1 MTDKD
6 LFYQRIEEEYDDF
19 LQEVE
24 EYDLNE
30 VMVECETIADMKQ
43 IYEYLM
49 RDKPIDGKALNHFM
63 KLKEPLHA
71 ICGQYR
77 EDKAPIYDT
86 LNHTLWQI
94 EDKEVLDYETNG
106 ASEKLKA
113 ILVKEYEKDGTRY
126 GMQSKVYVADELAK
140 RVFSQDYCF
149 DEYDAKVLM
158 QFEKPF
164 AVLLDNIEFGERSFK
179 EDMENVLF
187 KLGGM
192 DILTCSYA
200 LKSDAILPETRFRHD
215 MINKIIELVPEPD
228 FKTTAEWLEFVRTL
242 SIDVDENF
250 ELTNNPYDEFA
261 EALNTVLRSYGADIT
276 QQVYDLAK
284 TNAFVLANELAGAAE
299 YIADGG
305 DISKI
310 REIAENGG
318 FEGYGTD
325 GGRGDMGLC

>member
-24 EYDLNE
+24 EYDSNE
-30 VMVECETIADMKQ
+30 VMVECKKIADMKQ

-49 RDKPIDGKALNHFM
+49 RDRPIDGEALKHFM
-63 KLKEPLHA
+63 KLKEPLHT
-71 ICGQYR
+71 ICEQYQ

-86 LNHTLWQI
+86 LNHTLWVI
-94 EDKEVLDYETNG
+94 EDKEILDYETNEV
-106 ASEKLKA
+106 SDEFKA
-113 ILVKEYEKDGTRY
+113 ILLKEYEQDGTKY

-140 RVFSQDYCF
+140 RIFSQDYCF

-164 AVLLDNIEFGERSFK
+164 AVLLDNIEFGEHSFK
-179 EDMENVLF
+179 EDMEAVMY

-192 DILTCSYA
+192 DILTCHYA
-200 LKSDAILPETRFRHD
+200 VKSDAILPETRFRHNT
-215 MINKIIELVPEPD
+215 INKIIDLVPKTD
-228 FKTTAEWLEFVRTL
+228 FDTTSTWLDFFRTL
-242 SIDVDENF
+242 SIDTEDNID
-250 ELTNNPYDEFA
+250 LIKNPYELFV
-261 EALNTVLRSYGADIT
+261 EALDSISCKYGSDII

-284 TNAFVLANELAGAAE
+284 TNTLILESELAGAAE

-310 REIAENGG
+310 QEMAN
-318 FEGYGTD
+318 EGRLQGERTD
-325 GGRGDMGLC
+325 EQRGDMNLC

>member
-6 LFYQRIEEEYDDF
+6 LFYQRIEDEYDDF

-24 EYDLNE
+24 EYDSSE
-30 VMVECETIADMKQ
+30 VMVECEKIADMKQ

-49 RDKPIDGKALNHFM
+49 RDRPIDGKALNHFM
-63 KLKEPLHA
+63 KLEGPLHT
-71 ICGQYR
+71 ICEQYQ

-94 EDKEVLDYETNG
+94 EDKEILDYETNEV
-106 ASEKLKA
+106 SDEFKA
-113 ILVKEYEKDGTRY
+113 ILLKEYEQDGTKY
-126 GMQSKVYVADELAK
+126 GMQSKVYVADELAE
-140 RVFSQDYCF
+140 RIFSKDYCF

-179 EDMENVLF
+179 EDMEAVMY

-261 EALNTVLRSYGADIT
+261 EALNAVLRSYGADIT

-284 TNAFVLANELAGAAE
+284 TNTFVLANELVGAAE

-318 FEGYGTD
+318 FEGYSAD
-325 GGRGDMGLC
+325 RGRGDMNLC